1 MPIDISLDESNNFMD
16 SRYYDHVSFDDIQT
30 VNDRSVQILDESS
43 REKLHLI
50 MDVKDVKSHPNN
62 VAKIWNI
69 SSKTTNHKKLG
80 TTIVVG
86 MDNPITKFLIEMI
99 ATFGKTSLKA
109 VSTREEALEILS
121 TIE

>member
-1 MPIDISLDESNNFMD
+1 MD

-86 MDNPITKFLIEMI
+86 MDNPITKILIEMI